1 MPPPCILVGVTS
13 KPFKN
18 WRPLTPVIFEPHG
31 PSSHFKR
38 CEERQWLAILWGVRK
53 SARRRRPRPPAG
65 PMLEVGGASPIPREP
80 PSRQEHHR
88 SRPRATWSKPKPAKS
103 RPRGNMSLGRSE
115 RHPNATSC
123 QTVFPSHFARYDF
136 LRIHFIPCAGCMG
149 TFLSKIFVKVSRIS
163 LDSFT

>member
-18 WRPLTPVIFEPHG
+18 WRPLTPVIFEPHV

-65 PMLEVGGASPIPREP
+65 PMLEVGGASPNPPGAAQPPGAPKEP
-80 PSRQEHHR
+80 PKSHLFEAKAGQESPKRQYVSGPKREASECHKL
-88 SRPRATWSKPKPAKS
+88 SNSLPKPF
-103 RPRGNMSLGRSE
+103 RGYTLVKDNLESI
-115 RHPNATSC
+115 N
-123 QTVFPSHFARYDF
+123 
-136 LRIHFIPCAGCMG
+136 I
-149 TFLSKIFVKVSRIS
+149 LS
-163 LDSFT
+163 